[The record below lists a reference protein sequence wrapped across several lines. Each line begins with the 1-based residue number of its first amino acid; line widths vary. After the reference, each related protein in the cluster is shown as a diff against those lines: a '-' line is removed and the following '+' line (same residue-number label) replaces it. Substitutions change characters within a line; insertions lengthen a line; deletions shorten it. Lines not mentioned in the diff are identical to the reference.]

1 MTQLHLDSYNAYE
14 LIAYKGITAKFGAFG
29 QNAVIK
35 SKAFKEFSLLFS
47 NKQQAFR
54 VIKMKLDKLDEKI
67 LNSLMDGPEKKLK
80 KVALDVKT
88 TLPTLYNRIDRLKK
102 QEILKGTKP
111 NINVEKLGYLITA
124 VIQINVKRTMLQD
137 VAKILSNKAGIT
149 SLFEVSGQYNLTG
162 IVKMKSTGE
171 LKALIEELSAI
182 NEVNDIE
189 TSIAYNSFKESL
201 VPSPLKI

>member
-1 MTQLHLDSYNAYE
+1 
-14 LIAYKGITAKFGAFG
+14 
-29 QNAVIK
+29 
-35 SKAFKEFSLLFS
+35 
-47 NKQQAFR
+47 
-54 VIKMKLDKLDEKI
+54 MKLDKLDEKI

-102 QEILKGTKP
+102 QEVLKGTKP

-124 VIQINVKRTMLQD
+124 VIQINVKRTMLEE
-137 VAKILSNKAGIT
+137 VAKILSNKAGVV

-201 VPSPLKI
+201 VPNPLKVS